1 MLKRLQGQA
10 FDVAAA
16 LGSALLPMLESL
28 MQATTGYVSTAL
40 EWVRGNPA
48 VVKGVAIAAVAVTGL
63 GLALT
68 ALSLSLALT
77 ATGLSVISAA
87 FGLVLSPVGILSG
100 LAAALGVT
108 FVKSAGGA
116 AQAIEYLTS
125 MFPGL
130 TTGVSET
137 FQAIK
142 SALQSG
148 EYSAAAKILWLG
160 LKTAWLTG
168 IDALNREWILWK
180 HAFLEVFDS
189 AVAYVQQKWASLQN
203 TLSKGVVK
211 FMAFVDSSIDVQAVS
226 GELDNML
233 AQQTAQIETEVK
245 ANQKARSQQF
255 ESDISNVNADLEAAR
270 KDWVQAV
277 AAARDTAAQKAN
289 EPNIAEQ
296 ASNKFDELLQGLRTG
311 AIAENINE
319 TVNRQTGAQDIRS
332 VNGAGQLTALLNR
345 TGDIPRQSLAVLK
358 QIQQNTTN
366 LGLAPQVVNI

>member
-1 MLKRLQGQA
+1 
-10 FDVAAA
+10 
-16 LGSALLPMLESL
+16 
-28 MQATTGYVSTAL
+28 
-40 EWVRGNPA
+40 
-48 VVKGVAIAAVAVTGL
+48 
-63 GLALT
+63 
-68 ALSLSLALT
+68 
-77 ATGLSVISAA
+77 
-87 FGLVLSPVGILSG
+87 
-100 LAAALGVT
+100 
-108 FVKSAGGA
+108 
-116 AQAIEYLTS
+116 
-125 MFPGL
+125 
-130 TTGVSET
+130 
-137 FQAIK
+137 
-142 SALQSG
+142 
-148 EYSAAAKILWLG
+148 
-160 LKTAWLTG
+160 
-168 IDALNREWILWK
+168 
-180 HAFLEVFDS
+180 
-189 AVAYVQQKWASLQN
+189 
-203 TLSKGVVK
+203 
-211 FMAFVDSSIDVQAVS
+211 
-226 GELDNML
+226 ML

-270 KDWVQAV
+270 KEWAQAV